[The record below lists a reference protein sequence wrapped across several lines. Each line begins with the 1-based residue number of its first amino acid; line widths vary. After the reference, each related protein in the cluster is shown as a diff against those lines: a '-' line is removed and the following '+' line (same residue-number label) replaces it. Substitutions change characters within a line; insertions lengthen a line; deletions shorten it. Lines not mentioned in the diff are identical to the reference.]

1 MSEDYLALVVPCE
14 GCGQRWCT
22 KCEGHWADCLCPGPG
37 ETEELDGFMIDL
49 RAAKRLKHD
58 VSQLGHQMREVLPD
72 DLGDGLRDKIGD
84 ILISASA
91 LL

>member
-1 MSEDYLALVVPCE
+1 
-14 GCGQRWCT
+14 
-22 KCEGHWADCLCPGPG
+22 
-37 ETEELDGFMIDL
+37 MIDL

-91 LL
+91 LLESIEDEYNLEELAEQDRQEAAARRQALRERGKIE